1 MPSSVPRSPAV
12 ISRLHVHVHACR
24 FPTKTK
30 RFPPSCRSSF
40 KDEPQLSPTAIA
52 TASSTTYAPR
62 AGANAQSKDRRM
74 SDLANYRRDL
84 AVLETSRVPQIQQIP
99 PTGGASP
106 QIAPWANQPGSP
118 SNTST
123 MPTTFFNESTDNLS
137 LASQLSPGHQI
148 SNRQQQQHQQ
158 QQYPSQHD
166 TPDASYFDG
175 RRPSAASILT
185 ASSQGS
191 KTSIRGGF
199 RKLQGFFGEEF
210 PGRDS
215 SDGSL
220 PTSLAGKDQRG
231 RSYSHSR
238 PTHRDRNYSNATD
251 YTRDASP
258 SSSRP
263 RTPVPAPEVVPF
275 LYQDNS
281 VCTIPR
287 LCLIALTTCLVLHPS
302 VWVCDRHIPSRI
314 SPLGCSYCPGSA
326 LSCRLVRFIVLPM

>member
-1 MPSSVPRSPAV
+1 MPSPASCSPAAV
-12 ISRLHVHVHACR
+12 SRPVAVHLTFRH
-24 FPTKTK
+24 PTK
-30 RFPPSCRSSF
+30 RFPASYRSPS
-40 KDEPQLSPTAIA
+40 KDEPQVSPTA
-52 TASSTTYAPR
+52 TKTTFASR

-74 SDLANYRRDL
+74 SDLANYRREL
-84 AVLETSRVPQIQQIP
+84 SVLETSRVPQIQQIP

-106 QIAPWANQPGSP
+106 QIAPWMNQTGSHTNS
-118 SNTST
+118 SN
-123 MPTTFFNESTDNLS
+123 MQTTFFNDSTDNLS
-137 LASQLSPGHQI
+137 LASQLSPGHQTH
-148 SNRQQQQHQQ
+148 NRQQQQQQPQQ
-158 QQYPSQHD
+158 QQYQYPPHPSQHD
-166 TPDASYFDG
+166 APDGSYFDG

-191 KTSIRGGF
+191 KTSMTRGGF

-215 SDGSL
+215 SEGSL

-281 VCTIPR
+281 VSIS
-287 LCLIALTTCLVLHPS
+287 HSS
-302 VWVCDRHIPSRI
+302 VSLSQLPHAPPVW
-314 SPLGCSYCPGSA
+314 SA
-326 LSCRLVRFIVLPM
+326 IHTFLSKFLP